1 MLTPLELPVSSHT
14 SLADT
19 TGYLLEYTGHV
30 NQAKALESFV
40 ERAESIKLLDPS
52 IKPMSEA
59 LGELYE
65 HKKDEKWA
73 LEINEPVEL
82 DF

>member
-40 ERAESIKLLDPS
+40 ERAKSINPHISPIDAKIAPDFLRQRVLATESIVILL
-52 IKPMSEA
+52 
-59 LGELYE
+59 
-65 HKKDEKWA
+65 
-73 LEINEPVEL
+73 VEGACAR
-82 DF
+82 